1 MIMVGNDMGLYIAV
15 MVLTLAIGGGAQWY
29 VTTMLHKYQKIPCS
43 FNITGAQM
51 ARKMSIDKGISN
63 VGVLSGGP
71 SQDFFDPRSNSVTLD
86 PDAYHT
92 TSITADAT
100 QHAEGYGMMKFRSA
114 LVPVVN
120 LCSNAWIIIFM
131 IGLFAGAAGGAFIK
145 LAIIMFAAT
154 LLFQLVTL
162 PVEFD
167 ASRRGLTYLKAS
179 GMNGAE
185 LAGASNVL
193 RACALTYVAAALTSL
208 LQLIYMV
215 LSTRSED

>member
-92 TSITADAT
+92 TSIRMCCSISRGRWTMCSRSYTKWAT
-100 QHAEGYGMMKFRSA
+100 QPSMPRDTA
-114 LVPVVN
+114 
-120 LCSNAWIIIFM
+120 
-131 IGLFAGAAGGAFIK
+131 
-145 LAIIMFAAT
+145 
-154 LLFQLVTL
+154 
-162 PVEFD
+162 
-167 ASRRGLTYLKAS
+167 
-179 GMNGAE
+179 
-185 LAGASNVL
+185 
-193 RACALTYVAAALTSL
+193 
-208 LQLIYMV
+208 
-215 LSTRSED
+215 